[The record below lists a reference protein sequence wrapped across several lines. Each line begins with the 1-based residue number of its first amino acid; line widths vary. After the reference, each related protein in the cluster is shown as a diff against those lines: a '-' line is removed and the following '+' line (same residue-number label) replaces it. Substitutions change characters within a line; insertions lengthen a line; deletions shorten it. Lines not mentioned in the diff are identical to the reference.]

1 MASGYLPLKAVQSGI
16 YMDTLSNAQSIA
28 LCMLDLAK
36 GYEHKTSNYFDG
48 FILECCDSSLRYFPL
63 NVQALLLKAETVKRI
78 YQRQSLS
85 DKAAATVSYR
95 QMQDLYVKLF
105 DLGYREMP
113 DKMYRDW
120 LQSLNAEKAKY
131 INPKV
136 REMTGAG
143 R

>member
-1 MASGYLPLKAVQSGI
+1 
-16 YMDTLSNAQSIA
+16 
-28 LCMLDLAK
+28 
-36 GYEHKTSNYFDG
+36 
-48 FILECCDSSLRYFPL
+48 
-63 NVQALLLKAETVKRI
+63 VQALLLKAETVKRI

-85 DKAAATVSYR
+85 DKATAKVSYR
-95 QMQDLYVKLF
+95 RMEDLYVQLF

-131 INPKV
+131 INPQV
-136 REMTGAG
+136 RGMMEGG